1 MKKFEFSLSHMRDY
15 KERLLDEE
23 LGTLQRLKNERDEI
37 AEKIERLKEEF
48 RALSEKSRKAQEK
61 GTTINEI
68 RKYAA
73 QQDNI
78 RMQLRDLEKALAGAE
93 QLVERQMQVV
103 LAANQEVSKLDK
115 LEERQLEEY
124 RHQLNKAEEDRVDEF
139 VAQSLCRSG
148 GAAASCPT

>member
-1 MKKFEFSLSHMRDY
+1 MKKFEFSLGRMREY

-23 LGTLQRLKNERDEI
+23 LGTLQRLKNERDGIVDRI
-37 AEKIERLKEEF
+37 AQLTEEF
-48 RALSEKSRKAQEK
+48 RALSEKSRKEQEK

-78 RMQLRDLEKALAGAE
+78 RMQLKDLEKALAGAE
-93 QLVERQMQVV
+93 QMVDRQMKVV

-124 RHQLNKAEEDRVDEF
+124 RHQVNKAEEDRVDEF
-139 VAQSLCRSG
+139 VAQSLCRV
-148 GAAASCPT
+148 AVR